1 MANEPSIYYNR
12 IYIKIL
18 DIKTGNDLTSVKS
31 IHNKASLT
39 KRCFFVFH
47 KKNPCSHGT
56 VFKIFPFGND
66 RNYL

>member
-39 KRCFFVFH
+39 MRCFF
-47 KKNPCSHGT
+47 C
-56 VFKIFPFGND
+56 FP
-66 RNYL
+66 

>member
-1 MANEPSIYYNR
+1 MATSELSAYYNR

-39 KRCFFVFH
+39 MRCFF
-47 KKNPCSHGT
+47 C
-56 VFKIFPFGND
+56 FP
-66 RNYL
+66 